1 MNGEKNQENTGWV
14 CLEET
19 AAAAPGRKKKP
30 RRRRSRRRTLR
41 GIAAAA
47 AGLIA
52 LYCVLVFSH
61 IPFIEKWRT
70 IYIETAMGTMNH
82 QWLATLFLPQSV
94 IDDVMSGRMTIEL
107 QQESY
112 NSSWDSGADTSFDG
126 AGEAAIDTWDD
137 IREQFSEAYAEI
149 DPKSFWAYMAAH
161 ETADVVD
168 EDGYLLIDQAD
179 YDDEETGIETVY
191 GDPVCAIDTRNGIVI
206 VALHGDGYSGRMAIV
221 KNPAQVRLAVSS
233 TLGSSGS
240 YLRDICRS
248 NNAVLG
254 INASGFSDPEG
265 TGNGGDV
272 FGMVM
277 SGGRMIAESSDSKMK
292 VIGMDRA
299 NRLNITNA
307 LTAGARD
314 AMQFSPALIVNGA
327 QLISGSSG
335 WGLQPRSAI
344 AQKQDGQMLL
354 AVVDGRQPG
363 YSIGITL
370 GELTDILHR
379 YGAYQACNLDGGSS
393 SVLYYR
399 GRNITRSSA
408 VTPEKGRHIP
418 NAWIVEAN

>member
-1 MNGEKNQENTGWV
+1 M
-14 CLEET
+14 
-19 AAAAPGRKKKP
+19 
-30 RRRRSRRRTLR
+30 
-41 GIAAAA
+41 
-47 AGLIA
+47 
-52 LYCVLVFSH
+52 VL
-61 IPFIEKWRT
+61 
-70 IYIETAMGTMNH
+70 
-82 QWLATLFLPQSV
+82 
-94 IDDVMSGRMTIEL
+94 
-107 QQESY
+107 
-112 NSSWDSGADTSFDG
+112 
-126 AGEAAIDTWDD
+126 
-137 IREQFSEAYAEI
+137 
-149 DPKSFWAYMAAH
+149 
-161 ETADVVD
+161 
-168 EDGYLLIDQAD
+168 
-179 YDDEETGIETVY
+179 
-191 GDPVCAIDTRNGIVI
+191 
-206 VALHGDGYSGRMAIV
+206 
-221 KNPAQVRLAVSS
+221 
-233 TLGSSGS
+233 
-240 YLRDICRS
+240 
-248 NNAVLG
+248 
-254 INASGFSDPEG
+254 
-265 TGNGGDV
+265 
-272 FGMVM
+272 